1 MALTADEQKLLDEL
15 TAKASQQDADSDY
28 EIEIFSGD
36 KGARIP
42 FSQGQAWLYKEFGIG
57 EAPAPPADGGGD
69 QGDGGGDQGAGKGKK
84 TAIRAPGYFGKKP

>member
-15 TAKASQQDADSDY
+15 TAKASQPDADSDY

-42 FSQGQAWLYKEFGIG
+42 FSQGRAWLFKEFGIG
-57 EAPAPPADGGGD
+57 DPPAAPAGD
-69 QGDGGGDQGAGKGKK
+69 AGDGGQDPGDGKTPGKK
-84 TAIRAPGYFGKKP
+84 TPGVRAAGYFGKK